1 MVDYEGCS
9 VSRDSHFLGTVPKNG
24 AAIME
29 QDHWPGWWGS
39 GQLWCHLTQCIHNIL
54 PAEHVK
60 ALPLCLQPCR
70 VAYLQTEYPMTSVVC
85 SCVFKK

>member
-1 MVDYEGCS
+1 
-9 VSRDSHFLGTVPKNG
+9 
-24 AAIME
+24 
-29 QDHWPGWWGS
+29 
-39 GQLWCHLTQCIHNIL
+39 L

-85 SCVFKK
+85 SCDSKHNI